1 VGIREKQPVLP
12 QKGSFVGNPLA
23 QLIPPLSGSFPMSQ
37 YFSET
42 PPEISTGSPKQNF
55 PPALLVLNAGSSS
68 LKFAFFDA
76 KNPERPI
83 LFSGQAQGLG
93 TGHPFW
99 EFGKSFQANPDSSYF
114 ENGTSPKNHGEA
126 LSQLLAYA
134 LSRFSLEAIGHR
146 IVHGGRESNGAVRV
160 TPAILELIEALIP
173 LAPLHQPL
181 NLAPIRHL
189 MQTSPRLVQIACFDT
204 AFHRTQ
210 PMVNRLYGLPM
221 EWYEKG
227 IERYGFHGLSY
238 ESIVHQ
244 LEKNS
249 PESIAKKLIIA
260 HLGNG
265 ASLCAVEHGK
275 SIATT
280 MGFTP
285 ADGILMGTRSG
296 SIDPGIVPF
305 LMRKHGMD
313 LDAIDKMIHRESGL
327 LGISGIS
334 QDMRD
339 LLGSNA
345 PRAKIAVTLFVVR
358 IVREI
363 GSLAASMGGVDELIF
378 TGGIGE
384 NSPVIRRLVAEG
396 CAWLGAKLDHAANE
410 ANEPFFGDAQSAM
423 VLRCIPTSEER
434 TIARHTFRLIS

>member
-1 VGIREKQPVLP
+1 
-12 QKGSFVGNPLA
+12 
-23 QLIPPLSGSFPMSQ
+23 MSQ

-42 PPEISTGSPKQNF
+42 PSETSTGSPNHQL
-55 PPALLVLNAGSSS
+55 PAALLVLNAGSSS

-76 KNPERPI
+76 KNPENPI
-83 LFSGQAQGLG
+83 LFFGQAQGLG
-93 TGHPFW
+93 TGHPNW
-99 EFGKSFQANPDSSYF
+99 ELGKSFQTNPDSF
-114 ENGTSPKNHGEA
+114 HFGFGTTPKNHEEA
-126 LSQLLAYA
+126 LSHLLTYA
-134 LSRFSLEAIGHR
+134 LSRFSLKAVGHR
-146 IVHGGRESNGAVRV
+146 IVHGGRESTGAVRV
-160 TPAILELIEALIP
+160 THAILERLEALTP
-173 LAPLHQPL
+173 LAPLHQPH

-189 MQTSPRLVQIACFDT
+189 LQTSPRLVQIACFDT

-210 PMVNRLYGLPM
+210 PMVNRLYGIPL

-238 ESIVHQ
+238 ESILYH

-249 PESIAKKLIIA
+249 PESIPKKLIIA

-305 LMRKHGMD
+305 LIRNHGMD

-345 PRAKIAVTLFVVR
+345 PRARTAVTLFVAR

-363 GSLAASMGGVDELIF
+363 GSLAAAMGGVDELIF

-384 NSPVIRRLVAEG
+384 HSPVIRRLVAEG
-396 CAWLGAKLDHAANE
+396 CAWLGAKLDHGANE
-410 ANEPFFGDAQSAM
+410 ANNQLIGDTRSAI
-423 VLRCIPTSEER
+423 VLRCIPTCEER